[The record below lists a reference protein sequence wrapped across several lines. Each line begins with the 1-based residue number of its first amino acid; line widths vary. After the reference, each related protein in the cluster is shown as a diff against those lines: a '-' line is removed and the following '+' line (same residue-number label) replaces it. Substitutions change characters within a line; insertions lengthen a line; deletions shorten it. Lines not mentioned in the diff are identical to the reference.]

1 MAARSPE
8 AASLRMSL
16 WLTTKPRPSRLVTL
30 SPSWPQVAAYIRG
43 GQPQPAVP
51 ASAAAPTEKGAAT
64 AEPAEA
70 TGHQR
75 PPAQQQELH
84 PPAEVMAL
92 LGEPVELQGLTGRPE
107 LNGRRGTAREWVGAS
122 QRVGVDVEG
131 VGRLAL
137 RLDNLRFGAA
147 LEGTEAPGKS

>member
-1 MAARSPE
+1 M
-8 AASLRMSL
+8 
-16 WLTTKPRPSRLVTL
+16 
-30 SPSWPQVAAYIRG
+30 
-43 GQPQPAVP
+43 P

-70 TGHQR
+70 TGQQR
-75 PPAQQQELH
+75 PPAQPQELH